1 MIHPTAIV
9 ESGAQ
14 LGADVKIGPYAFVGA
29 KARLGDGCV
38 LAPHAVVLDYA
49 TLGARCRVQAPSR
62 SRSSS
67 HARAETRGEQD
78 AGARLR
84 PEDAHARR

>member
-29 KARLGDGCV
+29 KARLGDG
-38 LAPHAVVLDYA
+38 
-49 TLGARCRVQAPSR
+49 
-62 SRSSS
+62 
-67 HARAETRGEQD
+67 
-78 AGARLR
+78 
-84 PEDAHARR
+84 